1 MFVVLCV
8 ASSSQRCYH
17 YNRLTSHDFIYWC
30 AKLLTLVSKTRE
42 IFATQ
47 LESLLPEEMYLLGF
61 FLNIEM
67 KRLVFQ

>member
-1 MFVVLCV
+1 MLSLQQ
-8 ASSSQRCYH
+8 AH
-17 YNRLTSHDFIYWC
+17 ITRLH
-30 AKLLTLVSKTRE
+30 LLVCKATDISETRE